1 MGEERMHPKT
11 ISVKDIDGFMVV
23 KATERETGLPYDF
36 YFECDAFERL
46 KDSAPYFYACR
57 QDRLVPISIS
67 DYPCV
72 IDEEIEDGDFADAIE
87 WAGKN
92 KEILLQH
99 WSGEIDDPQLIFAIK
114 KQHRMEL
121 GSDTLGAGTGYIGV
135 TS

>member
-1 MGEERMHPKT
+1 MHPKI

-67 DYPCV
+67 DHSCV

-99 WSGEIDDPQLIFAIK
+99 WSGEIDDPQLVFSIQ
-114 KQHRMEL
+114 KQRCMEL
-121 GSDTLGAGTGYIGV
+121 GSNTLGAGTGYIWV